1 MKNYTLSFIA
11 FVVAALAFLPSVSA
25 QQAGQLPTISIF
37 RNNGWDWGLGQQIQV
52 YDSDTLGAFQ
62 FQGMTPSGEYG
73 LGARILSYVN
83 GTVNETTVP
92 ANLIFM
98 TGEPAPLMR
107 MTITNGGNVGV
118 NTYVPQQLFTVSEA
132 TEPVIR
138 FDRANAGLWDYE
150 IFNSTDGKL
159 FFRGGADA
167 VGTDLLN
174 RMVLTGP
181 GFLGLGTDDPAQF
194 MTLSNSA
201 PVIRFEDADGAEEDY
216 ELILDG
222 GSLTFR
228 GGADNTG
235 MDLNDYM
242 TLTSLGRLGLGT
254 TTPDQLFTIS
264 DEEPVVR
271 FEETDADDYEL
282 FMNDGD
288 LFFRGG
294 ADGTGGALTPRMVL
308 TGNGRLGV
316 GVTDPEQLLTI
327 GGLNPFFRIDNFG
340 GEDVEFFVP
349 NSGDLYILN
358 GAEGSGPDLTANFNF
373 TSEGNLGIGT
383 TDVPANL
390 TVRDSDNTPVVRWD
404 RNDFGAGVDF
414 EIELGDDNHTRFL
427 GGASGNTADLNTQM
441 ILKEDG
447 RVAIGTE
454 NTPDDAGG
462 VLIDHYRLYVAG
474 GILSDEVRVRTGWAD
489 YVFDETYELKSLY
502 QVESHIQEKGHLPN
516 MPAAEQVEA
525 SGIEVGDIT
534 VKQQEKIEELFL
546 YMIEMRKEI
555 DALKAENQLLK
566 QALKASK

>member
-11 FVVAALAFLPSVSA
+11 LVVTILAFLPSVSA

-37 RNNGWDWGLGQQIQV
+37 RNNGWDWGIGQQVQV

-98 TGEPAPLMR
+98 TGEPAPQMR

-138 FDRANAGLWDYE
+138 FDRADAGLWDYE
-150 IFNSTDGKL
+150 LFNSTDGKL

-167 VGTDLLN
+167 VGTDLFN

-181 GFLGLGTDDPAQF
+181 GYLGLGTDDPAQF

-235 MDLNDYM
+235 TDLNDYM

-308 TGNGRLGV
+308 TGSGRLGV

-327 GGLNPFFRIDNFG
+327 GGLDPFFRIDNFG

-358 GAEGSGPDLTANFNF
+358 GAEGTGPDLTANFNF

-383 TDVPANL
+383 TQVPANL

-404 RNDFGAGVDF
+404 RDDFGAEVDF
-414 EIELGDDNHTRFL
+414 EIELGNDNHTRFL

-462 VLIDHYRLYVAG
+462 VPIDHYRLYVAG

-489 YVFDETYELKSLY
+489 YVFDEAYELKSLY

-525 SGIEVGDIT
+525 GGIEVGDIT

-555 DALKAENQLLK
+555 DALKAENQQLK
-566 QALKASK
+566 QELKASK